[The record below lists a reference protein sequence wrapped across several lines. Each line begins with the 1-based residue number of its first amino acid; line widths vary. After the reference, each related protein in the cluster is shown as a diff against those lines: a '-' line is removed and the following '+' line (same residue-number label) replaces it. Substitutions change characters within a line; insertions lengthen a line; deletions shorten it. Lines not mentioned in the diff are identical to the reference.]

1 MNNVITVT
9 FDGQVLK
16 PINTLNWEINKQ
28 YKIQLISDLDDLS
41 LSDENSAENQE
52 NSDILDE
59 LHQEFNWLVADLGV
73 NEPLTRDK
81 GYEK

>member
-28 YKIQLISDLDDLS
+28 YKIQLISDLADLS
-41 LSDENSAENQE
+41 LRDENDTENQE

-59 LHQEFNWLVADLGV
+59 LHQEFNWLVTDLGV